1 MENDKIST
9 EEQFLQLIEAVEKQ
23 PKEGVSVWTVLI
35 EENKERLIEL
45 NYSVELYF
53 EKKLRE
59 IRYLVKKK

>member
-53 EKKLRE
+53 EKKL
-59 IRYLVKKK
+59 